1 MLKEELPFRCQPNT
15 LGIAQKE
22 AGMESVFQLLDG
34 FADGGLADVKLL
46 GCLGKTSGF
55 GNFIKNVISRQWIV
69 HGISFL
75 IIYNL

>member
-34 FADGGLADVKLL
+34 FADDKQTVD
-46 GCLGKTSGF
+46 CS
-55 GNFIKNVISRQWIV
+55 WY
-69 HGISFL
+69 FL
-75 IIYNL
+75 SDDI

>member
-34 FADGGLADVKLL
+34 FADGL
-46 GCLGKTSGF
+46 
-55 GNFIKNVISRQWIV
+55 IV
-69 HGISFL
+69 GEVGVDGREMRKR
-75 IIYNL
+75 

>member
-34 FADGGLADVKLL
+34 FADGRLAD
-46 GCLGKTSGF
+46 
-55 GNFIKNVISRQWIV
+55 I
-69 HGISFL
+69 
-75 IIYNL
+75 